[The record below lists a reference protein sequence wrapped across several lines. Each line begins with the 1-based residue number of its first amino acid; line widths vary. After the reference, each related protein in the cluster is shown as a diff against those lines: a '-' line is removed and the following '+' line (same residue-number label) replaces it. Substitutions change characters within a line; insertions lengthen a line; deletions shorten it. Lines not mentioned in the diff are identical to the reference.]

1 MDILSLAAIQ
11 LQCFE
16 CGGSYLVPLRDI
28 LLSHK
33 VLHDGCPVQA
43 ETECPPVFQSRLASH
58 GAINAVDEAWR
69 QLERRANADGGE
81 LVLMSYIRAA
91 WRQENGDSSSVR
103 RYTGSR
109 TKHSRLLSSAKS
121 PNWMVLLGHS
131 TWYSFRWRR
140 NTSDPFRYD
149 TH

>member
-43 ETECPPVFQSRLASH
+43 ETECPPVFQSRLAK
-58 GAINAVDEAWR
+58 
-69 QLERRANADGGE
+69 
-81 LVLMSYIRAA
+81 
-91 WRQENGDSSSVR
+91 
-103 RYTGSR
+103 T
-109 TKHSRLLSSAKS
+109 
-121 PNWMVLLGHS
+121 WMVLLGHS